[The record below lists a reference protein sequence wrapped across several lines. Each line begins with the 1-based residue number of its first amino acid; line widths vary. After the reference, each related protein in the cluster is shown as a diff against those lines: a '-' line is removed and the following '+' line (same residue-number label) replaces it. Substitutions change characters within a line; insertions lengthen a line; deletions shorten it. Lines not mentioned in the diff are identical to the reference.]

1 MLQLVFSHLT
11 FLDHYHHL
19 IRGRYFYSVIKNL
32 EFQLTRILQFSSFSV
47 IFLYCYPVYF
57 LYVQYHSLACMSCWP
72 VKLATIYSMI
82 IFLLLALWDG
92 CCVGD
97 VIWSST
103 FQFHMGRRNDSLF
116 LLLHFPASESLLSL
130 FAIIRRVL
138 KKKKERG
145 WKISDIP
152 HCTGNE
158 PSQASPA
165 AVHAVPGVQVV
176 PPRAAMASLD
186 TSHTGAGW
194 GRVISCWQVI
204 IRSCHE
210 VEHLEE
216 CLKLWFLQNMRS
228 MSILAA
234 IFWLWI
240 NTGSSK

>member
-138 KKKKERG
+138 KKKGAWLENLRYSTLHRQ
-145 WKISDIP
+145 W
-152 HCTGNE
+152 TL
-158 PSQASPA
+158 QLW
-165 AVHAVPGVQVV
+165 HAVPGVQVV

-228 MSILAA
+228 MSISAA

>member
-19 IRGRYFYSVIKNL
+19 IRGWYFYSVIKNL
-32 EFQLTRILQFSSFSV
+32 EFQLTRILQFSFSV
-47 IFLYCYPVYF
+47 IFLYCFPVYF
-57 LYVQYHSLACMSCWP
+57 LYIQYHSLACMSCWP
-72 VKLATIYSMI
+72 VKLATIYSTI

-103 FQFHMGRRNDSLF
+103 FQFHVGRKYDSLF
-116 LLLHFPASESLLSL
+116 LLLNFPASESLLSL

-138 KKKKERG
+138 KKKRSVAGKSQ
-145 WKISDIP
+145 IFHIAQAMIP
-152 HCTGNE
+152 
-158 PSQASPA
+158 PRRALQLW
-165 AVHAVPGVQVV
+165 HAVPGVQVA

-186 TSHTGAGW
+186 TSHTGADW
-194 GRVISCWQVI
+194 GRAISCWQVT

-210 VEHLEE
+210 AEHLEE
-216 CLKLWFLQNMRS
+216 CLKLWFLQNMKS
-228 MSILAA
+228 MSISAA

>member
-92 CCVGD
+92 RCIGD

-103 FQFHMGRRNDSLF
+103 FQFHMGRKNDSLF
-116 LLLHFPASESLLSL
+116 LLLNFPASESLLSL

-138 KKKKERG
+138 KKKRSVAGKSQIFHIALAMNPPRRALQLCMQSQECRLFLPELRWPAWTPVTQGLAEEG
-145 WKISDIP
+145 W
-152 HCTGNE
+152 
-158 PSQASPA
+158 SPA
-165 AVHAVPGVQVV
+165 G
-176 PPRAAMASLD
+176 
-186 TSHTGAGW
+186 
-194 GRVISCWQVI
+194 
-204 IRSCHE
+204 
-210 VEHLEE
+210 
-216 CLKLWFLQNMRS
+216 K
-228 MSILAA
+228 
-234 IFWLWI
+234 
-240 NTGSSK
+240 